1 MPIPIGVED
10 LCKEISTGLGVGF
23 DAEGNLLVSLDDLN
37 IDFIGGASIS
47 ASLDMPVPNAG
58 AAVKSI
64 LAQANAALAPLM
76 PFFVLLD
83 AFVAVAKL
91 AMAVPD
97 SLGPPPDPS
106 ALLKL
111 LPDVTAKLEKVLA
124 LLPVVSIPKMV
135 KKILVN
141 IRTLLAE
148 MRKQFLT
155 MQVTY
160 EGFAEV
166 EDRAVEL
173 EAEFPEIAASL
184 RVSIG
189 CGTEQLDAQM
199 QGLGNGMQPLK
210 SLFGAV
216 NILLALAAVPVEL
229 PDPGNLGGG
238 GIASVTVTV
247 DALDVLIGLLD
258 VAIIAI
264 PI

>member
-23 DAEGNLLVSLDDLN
+23 DAEGNLLVSLDDLT
-37 IDFIGGASIS
+37 IDFLGGASIS
-47 ASLDMPVPNAG
+47 ASLDMQVPNAG

-76 PFFVLLD
+76 PFFILMD

-97 SLGPPPDPS
+97 ALLPPDPS

-111 LPDVTAKLEKVLA
+111 VPEVTAKLEKVLA
-124 LLPVVSIPKMV
+124 LLPPISIPKMV
-135 KKILVN
+135 KKILLN
-141 IRTLLAE
+141 IRTLLVE

-160 EGFAEV
+160 EGFGEV
-166 EDRAVEL
+166 EARAAEL
-173 EAEFPEIAASL
+173 EAEFPEISISL
-184 RVSIG
+184 RASIG
-189 CGTEQLDAQM
+189 CGTEELDAQM

-216 NILLALAAVPVEL
+216 NILLQLAAVPVEL
-229 PDPGNLGGG
+229 PDPGSLGDGG
-238 GIASVTVTV
+238 VANISVTI
-247 DALDVLIGLLD
+247 DAIDVLVGLLD
-258 VAIIAI
+258 VAIVAI
-264 PI
+264 PV